1 MRGFR
6 YVVIGVAA
14 TLAGM
19 IEISAYPLPYPY
31 FYVNPLRTVEKL
43 LPNEL
48 KWRLAWQ
55 RYENTGLLDHPVRK
69 LDVGCSIQKQ
79 ATNEIIKNWLLDH
92 CTAEIRPLYVKAIPA
107 DFQRKVSEDLPPR
120 SFRRVPEIERKLNNL
135 ISHDEETNLT
145 SINEYMNSIGFAYLR
160 KHVIKGEDVELQDY
174 FGLTNEASRTRL
186 IYTDVTKLPMSSDQA
201 LDVSVTL
208 ITNGPRLLP
217 KIMVTPSHP
226 YRFAVNPKMERL
238 NPKDLNLLPTEEN
251 KDFPMYIYR
260 E

>member
-6 YVVIGVAA
+6 YVAIGVAA
-14 TLAGM
+14 ALAGM

-31 FYVNPLRTVEKL
+31 FYVNPLRTAEKL
-43 LPNEL
+43 LPNAISI
-48 KWRLAWQ
+48 RLAWK
-55 RYENTGLLDHPVRK
+55 RYENTGLLYPQVRK

-79 ATNEIIKNWLLDH
+79 STNETIKNWLLDH
-92 CTAEIRPLYVKAIPA
+92 CTSEIRPLYVKAIPA

-120 SFRRVPEIERKLNNL
+120 SFRRVPEIERNLNDL
-135 ISHDEETNLT
+135 ISHDEKTNLT
-145 SINEYMNSIGFAYLR
+145 SINQYMNSIGFAYLR
-160 KHVIKGEDVELQDY
+160 KHVIKGEDVELQEY
-174 FGLTNEASRTRL
+174 FGLKNESSRTRL
-186 IYTDVTKLPMSSDQA
+186 IYTDVTKLPLSSDQA

-217 KIMVTPSHP
+217 KTMVAHSRP

-251 KDFPMYIYR
+251 NDFPMYLYR